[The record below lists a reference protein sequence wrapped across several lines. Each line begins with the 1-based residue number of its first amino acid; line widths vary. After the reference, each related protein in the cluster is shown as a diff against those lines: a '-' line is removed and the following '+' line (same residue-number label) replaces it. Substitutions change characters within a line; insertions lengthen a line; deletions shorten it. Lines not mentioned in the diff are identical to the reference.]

1 MTNGNGNPAST
12 RTTQEARDTYNISH
26 WGNGYFDVNENGHLI
41 VHPTRNPEDGA
52 VDLHEL
58 ASNVGKH
65 GLNLPVLLRFG
76 DILHDRI
83 NTVCEAFA
91 KARQDY
97 GYQGGYTLVY
107 PIKVNQQRS
116 VVEEI
121 IHHGGNGRVGLEAGS
136 KPELMAVLAM
146 SPPGSTII
154 CNGYKD
160 REYLRLALI
169 GLQLGHRVYIVVEKL
184 SELDMLVREARDI
197 GVDPLIGIRIRLA
210 SMGAG
215 KWQTTGGEKSKFG
228 LSATQVLEAVNRLKE
243 LGMEQCLQLL
253 HFHLGSQIA
262 NIRDIQRGMREA
274 ARHFQELTALGVR
287 IRVMDV
293 GGGLGVDYEGTRS
306 RSDCSMNYTV
316 EQYALTVVRTLWE
329 ICSEHDIAHPDII
342 TESGRAMTAH
352 HAVLLTNVIDVES
365 IPDIV
370 PQQPTEDDPLI
381 LNDLWEVYDA
391 IDRKSALEIYHEAHY
406 WAGEGIA
413 MYTHGVLTLEQR
425 ARVEQT
431 YYAICQRVRK
441 LLAPASKAHRQVLDE
456 LNEKLADKYFLN
468 LSVFQS
474 LPDVWAIDQLFP
486 IIPLHRLHEVP
497 TRRAVLQDLT
507 CDSDG
512 RVEWY
517 VDNEGVE
524 ATMPIHGIRP
534 GEPYLLGFFMVGAY
548 QEILGDMHNLFGDT
562 DSVNVELTED
572 GGYRLVKPEQG
583 DVASDVLRYVH
594 FEPDELLNMY
604 KAKIAAADISDAQR
618 VSHLKELDDG
628 LKGYTYLEE

>member
-1 MTNGNGNPAST
+1 
-12 RTTQEARDTYNISH
+12 
-26 WGNGYFDVNENGHLI
+26 
-41 VHPTRNPEDGA
+41 
-52 VDLHEL
+52 
-58 ASNVGKH
+58 
-65 GLNLPVLLRFG
+65 
-76 DILHDRI
+76 ILHDRI